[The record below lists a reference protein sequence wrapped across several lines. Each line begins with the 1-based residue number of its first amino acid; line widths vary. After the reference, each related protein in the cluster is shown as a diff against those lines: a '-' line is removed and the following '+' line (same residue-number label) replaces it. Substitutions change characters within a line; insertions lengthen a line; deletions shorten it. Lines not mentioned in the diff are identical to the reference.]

1 MDHLKRL
8 RTEKGLSQAK
18 LAALA
23 DVDPS
28 TVNQIERGAREASP
42 ATLRKLADALDVSIA
57 ELLEDAAPKASRLS
71 PYEPTLLNGLAEERP
86 SSAST
91 ATTPFGFVFAK
102 HYEGLAEMIK
112 RSADPGEIG
121 TVYGFMRPL
130 LESRLLTSERID
142 ELSMSDQ
149 VEVRRFQSLLEEALK
164 APLTKGGPSEL
175 ETQEEH
181 SDRSA

>member
-1 MDHLKRL
+1 
-8 RTEKGLSQAK
+8 
-18 LAALA
+18 
-23 DVDPS
+23 
-28 TVNQIERGAREASP
+28 
-42 ATLRKLADALDVSIA
+42 
-57 ELLEDAAPKASRLS
+57 
-71 PYEPTLLNGLAEERP
+71 
-86 SSAST
+86 
-91 ATTPFGFVFAK
+91 
-102 HYEGLAEMIK
+102 MIK
-112 RSADPGEIG
+112 RGADPGEIG